1 MASLGSFGK
10 QHAPVEAAEPDTFDW
25 FGSSVRLS
33 SEVNEVELIDL
44 METFTQLDEANP
56 TAIVVVK
63 NGFRLILHPD
73 DFDGFWTA
81 AKQNRQKIEDL
92 MPVLQALMEAA
103 TDRPTQQ
110 PSDSSP
116 GRLVTP
122 VNSPVVSPSQVLPGR
137 PDLELLQQGGE
148 DTRRDLEARARQ
160 AALAG

>member
-1 MASLGSFGK
+1 MASLGKFGTP
-10 QHAPVEAAEPDTFDW
+10 HAPVAEAEADTFDW
-25 FGSSVRLS
+25 FGSDVRLS
-33 SEVNEVELIDL
+33 TEVNEVELIDL
-44 METFTQLDEANP
+44 METFTQLDESNP

-73 DFDGFWTA
+73 DFDGFWSA

-103 TDRPTQQ
+103 TARPTQQ

-116 GRLVTP
+116 GRLPTP
-122 VNSPVVSPSQVLPGR
+122 VNSPDVSPSAVLPGR
-137 PDLELLQQGGE
+137 PDLVLLQQGGE
-148 DTRRDLEARARQ
+148 ETRRDLEQRARQ